1 MTKKSVT
8 SMTLGQF
15 MDRPQKKNRHR
26 SVLFMR
32 LPGGK
37 NTVKFFRYIF
47 S

>member
-1 MTKKSVT
+1 MTKKS

-15 MDRPQKKNRHR
+15 MDRPQKSRRHR

-32 LPGGK
+32 IPGGIRSTAK
-37 NTVKFFRYIF
+37 IFRYIF